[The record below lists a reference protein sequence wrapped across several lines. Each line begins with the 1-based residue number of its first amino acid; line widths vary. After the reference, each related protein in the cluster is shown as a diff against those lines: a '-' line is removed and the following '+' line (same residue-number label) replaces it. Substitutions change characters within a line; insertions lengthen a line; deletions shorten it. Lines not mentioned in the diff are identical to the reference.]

1 MLEDINN
8 ILNSGDVP
16 ALYKTEDFESIYA
29 VGKTECLRRNIP
41 LNKMNMF
48 STYVNRVR

>member
-16 ALYKTEDFESIYA
+16 NLYKTEDLEGIFN
-29 VGKTECLRRNIP
+29 VGKQEC
-41 LNKMNMF
+41 
-48 STYVNRVR
+48 